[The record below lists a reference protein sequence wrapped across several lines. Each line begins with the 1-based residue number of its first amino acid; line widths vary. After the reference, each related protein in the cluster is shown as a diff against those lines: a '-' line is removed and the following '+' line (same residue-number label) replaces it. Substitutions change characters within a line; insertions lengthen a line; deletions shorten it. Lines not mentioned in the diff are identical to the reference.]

1 MSYESLDSG
10 CTVQLRRV
18 ARGDLEPLLGF
29 FRGLSSDDRRYL
41 RRDVT
46 DTAVVDSLLRE
57 AERGGADRMVA
68 LCEGEIVGFAALL
81 FDEELWHRHAGEIR
95 VIVGE
100 KHRRQHVGAILVQ
113 AMVDAARKR
122 DLSKVVVKM
131 HGPQLQV
138 RQMFERLGFRI
149 DAVLPEY
156 VVDAEGQIQ
165 DLVVMSCPLDDV
177 SAALREFCRDDDWLD
192 G

>member
-29 FRGLSSDDRRYL
+29 FRGLSSDDRRHL

-57 AERGGADRMVA
+57 AERGEADRMIA
-68 LCEGEIVGFAALL
+68 LCDDEIVGFAALI
-81 FDEELWHRHAGEIR
+81 FADDDWHRHTGQIR

-100 KHRRQHVGAILVQ
+100 KHRRQHLGAILVQ

-122 DLSKVVVKM
+122 DVSKVVVKM
-131 HGPQLQV
+131 HGAQQPV
-138 RQMFERLGFRI
+138 RKMFERLGFRI

-156 VVDAEGQIQ
+156 VVDTEGQVQ
-165 DLVVMSCPLDDV
+165 DLVVMSNSLDDV
-177 SAALREFCRDDDWLD
+177 SKVLRDFCRDDDWLD